1 MGKTAYSRR
10 ELPPLHD
17 SLHQYDLYGEYDDH
31 LYVKYV
37 KYVDIRHQKPRFLPL
52 SPTGRHGYV

>member
-1 MGKTAYSRR
+1 MTCIAKYVKYVK
-10 ELPPLHD
+10 
-17 SLHQYDLYGEYDDH
+17 YDNM

-37 KYVDIRHQKPRFLPL
+37 KYDKFLGQNRHFGQL